1 MKLKSAFLALALVAA
16 SSANANIILNGNFES
31 GAFGP
36 DWTSTGN
43 VQVTGPVADAFY
55 FGGGSAAK
63 NGNFL
68 VAFNSGQA
76 APNGVVSQTFGTSQG
91 TEYAVTFDFGATS
104 GGMQQIMADILGAN
118 GSVVKSFG
126 ATGMNAPAD
135 LKTFTFS
142 FIANSNAS
150 TLRFSDFSGNNSIN
164 QDGLLDNVA
173 VAAVPEPTSIALLGL
188 GLLGV
193 VASRRKSAKTKAA

>member
-1 MKLKSAFLALALVAA
+1 MNLKSAFVALALVAA
-16 SSANANIILNGNFES
+16 SSANANIILNGDFET
-31 GAFGP
+31 GAFSP
-36 DWTSTGN
+36 DWNASGN
-43 VQVTGPVADAFY
+43 VQVAGPAANAFY

-63 NGNFL
+63 NGGFL
-68 VAFNSGQA
+68 VAFNGGNM
-76 APNGVVSQTFGTSQG
+76 APNGVISQTFGTSQG

-104 GGMQQIMADILGAN
+104 GGFQKIMADILGAN
-118 GSVVKSFG
+118 GSVLNSIT
-126 ATGMNAPAD
+126 ATGTNAPAD
-135 LKTFTFS
+135 LQSFTFS

-150 TLRFSDFSGNNSIN
+150 TLRFTDFSTNNSIN

-193 VASRRKSAKTKAA
+193 VASRRKSARTKAA

>member
-16 SSANANIILNGNFES
+16 SSANANVILNGNFES
-31 GAFGP
+31 GDFGP
-36 DWTSTGN
+36 GWTSTGN
-43 VQVTGPVADAFY
+43 VQVATLVSGGSY
-55 FGGGSAAK
+55 FGGGSVAK

-68 VAFNSGQA
+68 VAFNGGQA

-104 GGMQQIMADILGAN
+104 NGFQQIMADILGAN
-118 GSVVKSFG
+118 GSVLKSFG
-126 ATGMNAPAD
+126 TTGVNAPAD
-135 LKTFTFS
+135 LQTFTFS
-142 FIANSNAS
+142 FIANSDSS
-150 TLRFSDFSGNNSIN
+150 TLRFTDFSGNNSNN

-193 VASRRKSAKTKAA
+193 VASRRKSAKAKAA